1 MRPEKK
7 AMVQTLTGKLSC
19 SGSFILTGYSGMKVQ
34 EMDELRKALIRE
46 ESQLMVVPN
55 RMFRL
60 ALKNADFDGLDG
72 YIEGPT
78 AVAFIGGRDAVKV
91 AKLLYDFSTSHKELT
106 LKGGYLDNVAMNGD
120 QVEQVAKLPGRNEL
134 VARFVGQL
142 AAPLSGLLQVF
153 TGPARGFVQVLRK
166 LEERS
171 GTKERG

>member
-1 MRPEKK
+1 M
-7 AMVQTLTGKLSC
+7 
-19 SGSFILTGYSGMKVQ
+19 I
-34 EMDELRKALIRE
+34 
-46 ESQLMVVPN
+46 
-55 RMFRL
+55 
-60 ALKNADFDGLDG
+60 
-72 YIEGPT
+72 
-78 AVAFIGGRDAVKV
+78 
-91 AKLLYDFSTSHKELT
+91 FSKDHKELT

-171 GTKERG
+171 GTTERG